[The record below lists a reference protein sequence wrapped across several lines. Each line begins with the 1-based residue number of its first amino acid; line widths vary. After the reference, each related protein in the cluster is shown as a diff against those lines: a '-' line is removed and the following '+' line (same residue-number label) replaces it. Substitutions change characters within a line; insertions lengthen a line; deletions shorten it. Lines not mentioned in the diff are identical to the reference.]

1 MAFMKKG
8 APPVSLSKIRNLA
21 TIIITVAKSKEKQPV
36 SMVYSIHPGF
46 TKSIEKKFTRF
57 ILYIKSDISMRSTI
71 AHFVKIL
78 FPYQKGNY
86 A

>member
-1 MAFMKKG
+1 
-8 APPVSLSKIRNLA
+8 
-21 TIIITVAKSKEKQPV
+21 
-36 SMVYSIHPGF
+36 MVYSIHPGF

-78 FPYQKGNY
+78 FPYQKAIMPNRLNNKTK
-86 A
+86 

>member
-1 MAFMKKG
+1 
-8 APPVSLSKIRNLA
+8 
-21 TIIITVAKSKEKQPV
+21 
-36 SMVYSIHPGF
+36 MVYSIHPGF

-78 FPYQKGNY
+78 FPYQKAIMPNRLNNKTKMTHKYLYGLVS
-86 A
+86 